1 MQRYQEKYS
10 NLSLIKKE
18 DCSNVIESILQMFLH
33 HFQSFASFPPLLW
46 FRLIALKSPQIRQT
60 PLNLQNPLSPLP
72 LQPKPFTFTQILN
85 HPDTSKISFHF
96 GSALLN
102 FNLQTAIIFNF
113 WGTPIHQFSEKFLS
127 HNSFPM
133 TIMTTC
139 WWTIQNRVWYIPTPA
154 MYPSQAESECIKSNT
169 IWGSKMHNSKRAT

>member
-1 MQRYQEKYS
+1 MS
-10 NLSLIKKE
+10 GALLIIPSQAHGYPRFEASPTFGLHNFLCRLDYDISYICAKISSTKSWSDKEE
-18 DCSNVIESILQMFLH
+18 DCSNFRVGILHMFQQHFHSFSSIL
-33 HFQSFASFPPLLW
+33 PLQQ

-113 WGTPIHQFSEKFLS
+113 
-127 HNSFPM
+127 
-133 TIMTTC
+133 
-139 WWTIQNRVWYIPTPA
+139 
-154 MYPSQAESECIKSNT
+154 
-169 IWGSKMHNSKRAT
+169 

>member
-1 MQRYQEKYS
+1 MDTQDLKLPQHLAFTISSVEYDSDAKISRTIFKLES
-10 NLSLIKKE
+10 DKKE
-18 DCSNVIESILQMFLH
+18 DCSNFRVGILQMFLH
-33 HFQSFASFPPLLW
+33 HFQSFSSILPLLW
-46 FRLIALKSPQIRQT
+46 FRLIALKSPQIRQN

-113 WGTPIHQFSEKFLS
+113 WGTPIHQFSEKILS
-127 HNSFPM
+127 HNSLPHDHYDHLLV
-133 TIMTTC
+133 
-139 WWTIQNRVWYIPTPA
+139 N
-154 MYPSQAESECIKSNT
+154 NT
-169 IWGSKMHNSKRAT
+169 K